1 MRVNRSLKT
10 ATRRAAAIA
19 LSAGC
24 AALLAGAAQAAEFQV
39 EMNQSKALHLS
50 QPVSTVMVGNPVVA
64 DVTVESATLLYVM
77 GRSYGRTNIVALDQD
92 GKSILNMDVDV
103 VSQNGSAV
111 TLTRGASQYS
121 YNCTPRCERI
131 VNVGDDPE
139 AFKALME
146 QVAGT
151 VGSSTSAGQGGGSSV
166 GTGGGMNIPQ

>member
-10 ATRRAAAIA
+10 AARRAAALA
-19 LSAGC
+19 LGAGC

-50 QPVSTVMVGNPVVA
+50 QPVSTVMVGNPAIA

-77 GRSYGRTNIVALDQD
+77 GHSYGRTNIVALDQD

-103 VSQNGSAV
+103 VSQDGSTV
-111 TLTRGASQYS
+111 TLMRGASQYS

-131 VNVGDDPE
+131 ANVGDNPD
-139 AFKALME
+139 AFDTVME
-146 QVAGT
+146 QVAGAI
-151 VGSSTSAGQGGGSSV
+151 GASTNASTGQGGSQS
-166 GTGGGMNIPQ
+166 GGGTSFPQ